1 MGDDTDD
8 SDVDHIL
15 QKPRASSTA
24 GVMRPPSTSKQG
36 ESADNFE
43 DDDLDF

>member
-15 QKPRASSTA
+15 QKPRESSTA
-24 GVMRPPSTSKQG
+24 GVMIPPTTKQ
-36 ESADNFE
+36 ADNFE